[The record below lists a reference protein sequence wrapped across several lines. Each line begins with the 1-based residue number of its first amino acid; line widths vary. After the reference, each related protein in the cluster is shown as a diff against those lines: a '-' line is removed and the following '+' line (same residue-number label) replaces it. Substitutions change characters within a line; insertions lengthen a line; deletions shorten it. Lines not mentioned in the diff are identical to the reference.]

1 MKKDAHQTEILF
13 RKDKEGIILAIFPH
27 EVADFKGNV
36 TTYEHV
42 GQHSAGNYRH
52 CMDISKPATE
62 LESKSLKDELDSI
75 GYNIK
80 IVKRQNSKKYLEA
93 YRKL

>member
-1 MKKDAHQTEILF
+1 MKKDAHTTDMLF
-13 RKDKEGIILAIFPH
+13 RKDKEGEIFAIFPH

-36 TTYEHV
+36 TIYERV
-42 GQHSAGNYRH
+42 GQHHSGDYRH
-52 CMDISKPATE
+52 CIDSSKPATE
-62 LESKSLKDELDSI
+62 LESKSLKDELDYI

-80 IVKRQNSKKYLEA
+80 IVKRQNYNKYLEA